1 MKEKIIE
8 ILESYQAKGLD
19 RIRNVKNLSG
29 WISPAGIPLIAAEL
43 EPLINQEVE
52 KRIKERM
59 PSEDDGRDR
68 IPYPGKPTELK
79 HYQNIGFI
87 RGWRAAIKE
96 CRSRLSQKTEGG
108 AK

>member
-29 WISPAGIPLIAAEL
+29 WISPAGIPLIADEL

-52 KRIKERM
+52 KRIAGRM
-59 PSEDDGRDR
+59 PSEEWTASEARKRFTSNTGFFESA
-68 IPYPGKPTELK
+68 K
-79 HYQNIGFI
+79 YQGFI
-87 RGWRAAIKE
+87 RCGKWL
-96 CRSRLSQKTEGG
+96 RSRLSQKTEGG
-108 AK
+108 EG